1 MRFVSSLC
9 WVKKGCGKTP
19 TKIKLDK
26 DEMKAIFS
34 EMDKPDDEENSDE
47 VNEDSDGDKNE
58 NTEEDETKKIDKKY
72 NLDDYDD
79 EGEHLNPKL

>member
-19 TKIKLDK
+19 SKIKLDK
-26 DEMKAIFS
+26 DEMKALFS

-47 VNEDSDGDKNE
+47 AKEDSDDDEQNGTAK
-58 NTEEDETKKIDKKY
+58 TEEDEIKKIDKKY

-79 EGEHLNPKL
+79 EGEC